1 MFGLRRFTHQALT
14 RPHLGG
20 SGYRNLSVPRF
31 KGRATVKG
39 TCEFVMKSALP
50 LHHKFAVSE
59 LTINPIIHGPPS
71 QQTLQDY
78 SDKTYIEALTR
89 RAVVKNRSN
98 CVVVYQHAAE
108 GEPYFATNLQ
118 ALFTDPEND
127 VTRDQVVIVANI
139 GLATSRSEVLKRLSD
154 ACQHTGMEMID
165 IVMFEVS
172 TTLRLLSLCTL

>member
-39 TCEFVMKSALP
+39 TYEFVMKSALP

-118 ALFTDPEND
+118 ALYTDHEKD

-139 GLATSRSEVLKRLSD
+139 GHATSRS
-154 ACQHTGMEMID
+154 
-165 IVMFEVS
+165 
-172 TTLRLLSLCTL
+172 